1 MLVVF
6 LPAVSESNSRLR
18 SCFWSFRCWR
28 SSSIFA
34 VMAQT
39 SSSQSF
45 EGTPPSSSKLQVR
58 HCAFSSV
65 QLSSLCR
72 PLSHLDSH
80 SLFSLSV
87 YSGPPDPIHGT
98 ALYQK
103 VRNTAQVRRRLYL
116 SIMSMSI
123 MHLWQL
129 GKRTQ
134 LTIFTC
140 RKWLGYFSQIQFP
153 PQAAFPHPTWSPQL
167 WVSYSK
173 DHTQHIWINYNVI

>member
-58 HCAFSSV
+58 RCAFSSV
-65 QLSSLCR
+65 QFSSLCR
-72 PLSHLDSH
+72 PLPHLNSHP
-80 SLFSLSV
+80 LFSFSV

-103 VRNTAQVRRRLYL
+103 VRNTAQVRHRLYL
-116 SIMSMSI
+116 SIMSI

-134 LTIFTC
+134 LTIFYLQEVARLLFTDPIST
-140 RKWLGYFSQIQFP
+140 KSSISSPELVP
-153 PQAAFPHPTWSPQL
+153 PTMGEL
-167 WVSYSK
+167 
-173 DHTQHIWINYNVI
+173 